1 MVAHRHVV
9 QLVVETDYV
18 QIRPGDRVA
27 QASNASFDALTFE
40 AWGAFLNGATLV
52 GIPATCS
59 SRPPRCAR
67 CCARSGSPRST
78 RRRRC

>member
-52 GIPATCS
+52 GIDRDVLLSPPALH
-59 SRPPRCAR
+59 RMPA
-67 CCARSGSPRST
+67 
-78 RRRRC
+78 